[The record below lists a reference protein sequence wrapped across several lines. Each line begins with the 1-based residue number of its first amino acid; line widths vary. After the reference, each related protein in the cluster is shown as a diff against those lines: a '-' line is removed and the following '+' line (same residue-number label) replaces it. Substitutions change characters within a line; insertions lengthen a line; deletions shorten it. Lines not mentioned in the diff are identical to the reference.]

1 MKEII
6 ISRLGQII
14 NSLEGTHRVA
24 NDDGSKHIQISDNA
38 AKYMA
43 REIKF
48 ASDYII
54 KNGHKDR
61 HKQPDK
67 SGNKRSK

>member
-6 ISRLGQII
+6 IGRLGQII
-14 NSLEGTHRVA
+14 NMLDGVHRVT
-24 NDDGSKHIQISDNA
+24 DEKGSKHIQISDNA
-38 AKYMA
+38 ARYMA

-48 ASDYII
+48 ASDYLI
-54 KNGHKDR
+54 KNG

-67 SGNKRSK
+67 SADTGSK